1 MIIKRRIGI
10 LLLFSLSIQL
20 LHSQTFENLAREHP
34 RLFIASGTIN
44 KIKQRIDSDTRYAF
58 IHEQILR
65 NCDSLLVIPPALEIK
80 EGRRLLEVSRT
91 YLKRILYLAYAYK
104 ITGHRPYFE
113 KAKQEMLTA
122 SGFSSWNPSHY
133 LDVAEMAMGLAIG
146 YDWLFHDLSSTERET
161 ITEALLEKGIETS
174 LDETLEHGWISSSNN
189 WNPVCH
195 GGLTAAAIAV
205 FDSAPDV
212 CAKVI
217 KRGIEHVPEAMKEY
231 AANGNY
237 PEGPMYWSYGTTY
250 NVLFIAALQ
259 TAFASDFGLLDQP
272 GFLETAN
279 YYRHVVGPS
288 GLYFNYSDSRESPRL
303 NAAQFYFSKEMGR
316 PELLW
321 QEIDILK
328 SYMDGDKKFRA
339 AGISNRFLPFILIWS
354 LDIPELRFDAQNQ
367 YFAQGTTPIAIYRSA
382 WSDSALYLGVKAGSP
397 SANHAHMD
405 IGSFVFEKH
414 GIRWALDLGLQGYHS
429 LESLGLGIWKKNKE
443 SDRWKVFRNNVFSH
457 NTLVVNDSLQN
468 PDAFA
473 PIEKTDDDGHAFK
486 LGVNLSAIYAPQLAH
501 AKRTFEVG
509 HNQELVITDSLHIG
523 ETGNAKIRWAFV
535 TPAKIKIAEDGRAA
549 YLSKEGES
557 ITVKLL
563 QPKEASFKTYETDP
577 PPSDF
582 DAPNTGTQLLGFEI
596 FSRHGFEKIIQV
608 KFD

>member
-1 MIIKRRIGI
+1 MMIRCPIRT
-10 LLLFSLSIQL
+10 LLLFCLSVQLSLSQI
-20 LHSQTFENLAREHP
+20 FENPVKEHP
-34 RLFIASGTIN
+34 RLFIQSGTIN
-44 KIKQRIDSDTRYAF
+44 NLKQRIDSDTRYAF

-65 NCDSLLVIPPALEIK
+65 NCDSLLAVPPAREIK

-104 ITGHRPYFE
+104 ITGQRPYFE
-113 KAKQEMLTA
+113 KAKQEMLAA
-122 SGFSSWNPSHY
+122 SSFSSWNPSHY

-146 YDWLFHDLSSTERET
+146 YDWLFHDLSAAERET
-161 ITEALLEKGIETS
+161 IAGALLEKGIRTS
-174 LDETLEHGWISSSNN
+174 LDENLEHGWISSSNN

-212 CAKVI
+212 CTTVI
-217 KRGIEHVPEAMKEY
+217 KRSIEHVPEAMREY

-250 NVLFIAALQ
+250 NVLLIAMLQ
-259 TAFASDFGLLDQP
+259 TAFASDFGLLDEP

-279 YYRHVVGPS
+279 YYRHVIGPS
-288 GLYFNYSDSRESPRL
+288 GLYFNYSDSRETPGL
-303 NAAQFYFSKEMGR
+303 NAAQFYFSKEMKR

-321 QEIDILK
+321 QEMDILK
-328 SYMDGDKKFRA
+328 SYMDGNREFMA
-339 AGISNRFLPFILIWS
+339 TGISNRFLPFLLLWS
-354 LDIPELRFDAQNQ
+354 QDIPEVRSENENRYIAH
-367 YFAQGTTPIAIYRSA
+367 GTTPIAIYRSS

-405 IGSFVFEKH
+405 IGSFVFEKY

-429 LESLGLGIWKKNKE
+429 LESLGLGIWKKNRG

-468 PDAFA
+468 PEALA
-473 PIEKTDDDGHAFK
+473 TIEKIGDDANTFK
-486 LGVNLSAIYAPQLAH
+486 AAVNLSAIYDPQLTYAR
-501 AKRTFEVG
+501 RTFEVG
-509 HNQELVITDSLHIG
+509 QDQELLITDSLRTG
-523 ETGNAKIRWAFV
+523 ETNNAKIRWAFV
-535 TPAKIKIAEDGRAA
+535 TPAEIEITEGGRAA
-549 YLSKEGES
+549 YLSKGGQS

-563 QPKEASFKTYETDP
+563 RPREASFKIYKTDP
-577 PPSDF
+577 PPSGF
-582 DAPNTGTQLLGFEI
+582 DAPNPGTQLLGFEV
-596 FSRHGFEKIIQV
+596 FSTKDSEEIIQV
-608 KFD
+608 KLD

>member
-1 MIIKRRIGI
+1 MTIKRSIGI
-10 LLLFSLSIQL
+10 LTLFALSIQFSF
-20 LHSQTFENLAREHP
+20 SQTSENLVKEHP
-34 RLFIASGTIN
+34 RLFIAPGTIN
-44 KIKQRIDSDTRYAF
+44 TIKQRIDSDTRYAF
-58 IHEQILR
+58 IHQQILR
-65 NCDSLLVIPPALEIK
+65 NCDSLLAIPPALEIK

-104 ITGHRPYFE
+104 VTGHKPYFK
-113 KAKQEMLTA
+113 KAKQEMLAA

-146 YDWLFHDLSSTERET
+146 YDWLFHDLNVTERET
-161 ITEALLEKGIETS
+161 IVDALLEKGIGTS
-174 LDETLEHGWISSSNN
+174 LDETMEHAWISSSNN

-205 FDSAPDV
+205 FDSDPDV
-212 CAKVI
+212 CTRVI
-217 KRGIEHVPEAMKEY
+217 KRSIEHVPEAMKEY

-250 NVLFIAALQ
+250 NVLLIAALQ
-259 TAFASDFGLLDQP
+259 TAFSSDFGLLSQP
-272 GFLETAN
+272 GFLETSN

-288 GLYFNYSDSRESPRL
+288 GLYFNYSDSRENPRL

-328 SYMDGDKKFRA
+328 SYMDGDKKIKA
-339 AGISNRFLPFILIWS
+339 TGISNRFLPFILIWS
-354 LDIPELRFDAQNQ
+354 LDIPELRFDAENH
-367 YFAQGTTPIAIYRSA
+367 YFAHGTTPIAVYRSA

-414 GIRWALDLGLQGYHS
+414 GVRWALDLGLQGYHS
-429 LESLGLGIWKKNKE
+429 LESLGLGIWKRNKK

-468 PDAFA
+468 PEAFA
-473 PIEKTDDDGHAFK
+473 TLEMINDNTHAFRV
-486 LGVNLSAIYAPQLAH
+486 GVNLSSIYAPQLTH
-501 AKRTFEVG
+501 SKRTFEVG
-509 HNQELVITDSLHIG
+509 HNQELVITDSLRTSN
-523 ETGNAKIRWAFV
+523 TGTSKIRWAFV
-535 TPAKIKIAEDGRAA
+535 TPAEIKIAEDGRTA
-549 YLSKEGES
+549 YLSKGGKS
-557 ITVKLL
+557 ITVELL
-563 QPKEASFKTYETDP
+563 RPKESLFRTYETNP

-582 DAPNTGTQLLGFEI
+582 DAPNLGTQLLGFEI
-596 FSRHGFEKIIQV
+596 FSKPGTEEIIKV
-608 KFD
+608 RFD

>member
-1 MIIKRRIGI
+1 MIRCPIGI
-10 LLLFSLSIQL
+10 LLLFCLSVRFSL
-20 LHSQTFENLAREHP
+20 SQTFVNPAKEHP
-34 RLFIASGTIN
+34 RLFIETGTIN
-44 KIKQRIDSDTRYAF
+44 NLKQRIDSDTRYAF

-65 NCDSLLVIPPALEIK
+65 NCDSLLAVPPAPEIK

-104 ITGHRPYFE
+104 VTGQKSYFE
-113 KAKQEMLTA
+113 KVKQEMLAA
-122 SGFSSWNPSHY
+122 SDFSSWNPSHY

-146 YDWLFHDLSSTERET
+146 YDWLFHDLSATERET
-161 ITEALLEKGIETS
+161 IAGALLEKGIRTS
-174 LDETLEHGWISSSNN
+174 LDEDLEHGWISSSNN

-212 CAKVI
+212 CTTVI
-217 KRGIEHVPEAMKEY
+217 KRSIEHVPEAMREY

-250 NVLFIAALQ
+250 NVLLIAALQ
-259 TAFASDFGLLDQP
+259 TAFTSDFGLLDQP

-279 YYRHVVGPS
+279 YYRHVIGPS
-288 GLYFNYSDSRESPRL
+288 GLYFNYSDSRETPRL
-303 NAAQFYFSKEMGR
+303 NVAQFYFSEEMER

-321 QEIDILK
+321 QEMDILK
-328 SYMDGDKKFRA
+328 SYMDGDRKFIA
-339 AGISNRFLPFILIWS
+339 SGISNRFLPFLLLWS
-354 LDIPELRFDAQNQ
+354 QDIPEVRFANENQ
-367 YFAQGTTPIAIYRSA
+367 YIAHGTTPIAIYRSS
-382 WSDSALYLGVKAGSP
+382 WSDSALYLGIKAGSP

-429 LESLGLGIWKKNKE
+429 LESLGLEIWKRNKG

-468 PDAFA
+468 PEAFA
-473 PIEKTDDDGHAFK
+473 TIEKIEDDANAFK
-486 LGVNLSAIYAPQLAH
+486 AAVNLSAIYDPQLTYAR
-501 AKRTFEVG
+501 RTFEVSQ
-509 HNQELVITDSLHIG
+509 NQELVITDSLRTG
-523 ETGNAKIRWAFV
+523 ETSNAKIRWAFV
-535 TPAKIKIAEDGRAA
+535 TPAEIEIAEDGRAA
-549 YLSKEGES
+549 YLSKGGQS

-563 QPKEASFKTYETDP
+563 RPKEASFKIYRTDP

-582 DAPNTGTQLLGFEI
+582 DAPNTGTQLLGFEV
-596 FSRHGFEKIIQV
+596 FSTHGSEEIIQV